1 MGELKRFLNNAETRA
16 NKRIVTIQSEI
27 DDLFQEF
34 LDEPSNI
41 KNKVQREIKTNTKF
55 FKYGYLRSIKDVYE
69 KIQEFE
75 EEDIFEFESALDEL
89 NISERELKSDI

>member
-1 MGELKRFLNNAETRA
+1 MLFEEFLN
-16 NKRIVTIQSEI
+16 
-27 DDLFQEF
+27 
-34 LDEPSNI
+34 EPSNI
-41 KNKVQREIKTNTKF
+41 KNKVEREIKTNTKF

-75 EEDIFEFESALDEL
+75 EEDMIEFESALDEL